1 MNEVTLPHKLRNRG
15 RKVYYKMFC
24 AAAKETGLNLD
35 EVNYKKTVLTS
46 DGKVVA
52 IIESDATVGEPD
64 DLTNECTPGG
74 MNNRKYDGLEI
85 RMLDRDYEGHL
96 KDLVLILKA
105 ILKEEIIFVFIDRSQ
120 DVARLL
126 KEIQPNYR

>member
-1 MNEVTLPHKLRNRG
+1 
-15 RKVYYKMFC
+15 MFC